1 MKSYKEAQLG
11 KREALD
17 FCTKGFHYNDS
28 IKERL
33 QKYKI
38 GTNNTLDNA
47 LIKFYRTVN
56 EYGNPV
62 PIRIRKEEGMFNLEK
77 LLNKI
82 KL

>member
-1 MKSYKEAQLG
+1 MKECKEARLG

-17 FCTKGFHYNDS
+17 FYTRGFHYNDGM
-28 IKERL
+28 KERL
-33 QKYKI
+33 QKYEV
-38 GTNNTLDNA
+38 GTDKSLDRA
-47 LIKFYRTVN
+47 LVKFYRTIN

-82 KL
+82 KK